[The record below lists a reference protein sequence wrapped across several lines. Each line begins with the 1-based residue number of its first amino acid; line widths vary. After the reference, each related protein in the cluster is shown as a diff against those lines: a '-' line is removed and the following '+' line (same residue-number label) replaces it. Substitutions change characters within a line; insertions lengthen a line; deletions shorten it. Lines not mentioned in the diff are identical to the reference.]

1 MILNLA
7 VVHNDR
13 GESTST
19 LIGYALKNDGGL
31 IHEKVILV
39 LDIIAQDV
47 VKFASAHGLGF
58 GFFYNFQAILQITS
72 FVVFLI
78 IHCLII
84 SFERWGQFD
93 DCEVLGRLLFLQVD
107 LAEGD
112 QRE

>member
-7 VVHNDR
+7 FVHNDR

-39 LDIIAQDV
+39 LDIMAQDV

-58 GFFYNFQAILQITS
+58 GFFYYFQAILQIAS

-93 DCEVLGRLLFLQVD
+93 DCEVLGRLLFVQVD